1 MPPVPAPTSR
11 PSSTTSSTSA
21 TFSAT
26 FSSTEETARL
36 LDRIA
41 TVDPT
46 IRAVCTLAPDALD
59 QARARDVEAAEGRAR
74 GPLHGRAVLVK
85 DNIDTADLPTTAGSL
100 ALAGQPHP
108 VANAPL
114 VRRLRQ
120 AGMVVLGKTN
130 LSEWANIRDAA
141 STSGWSAYGGLTRNP
156 YALDRSAGGSS
167 SGSGAAVAAGLAA
180 YAVGTET
187 DGSISCPAAYNGCV
201 GIKPTV
207 GLVPTA
213 GLVPISRSQD
223 VPGPMATTVRD
234 AAALLSVLAGDGVD
248 YAAHAVDGRLAGR
261 RIGVPRGPSWGY
273 SAEADAAAERA
284 LSALSAA
291 GAVVVD
297 GTDLPT
303 LPDSIWDDEL
313 LVLLAELRA
322 DLATYLSS
330 RPGDGPRDLAELV
343 EFNRRHADVELA
355 HFGQGLFEQALAG
368 PTTDSE
374 EYAAA
379 RARCVAASRG
389 GGIDRVLAEHG
400 LDVLVTPAY
409 DRAHRIRLVG
419 PEDLTGSCSG
429 VPAMAGYPLLTVPSG
444 LAGGLPVAVSFWGT
458 AGSERTL
465 VEVAHAYES
474 LRDPLPAPTFAE
486 TVG

>member
-1 MPPVPAPTSR
+1 MPDD
-11 PSSTTSSTSA
+11 STRSETSA
-21 TFSAT
+21 SAV
-26 FSSTEETARL
+26 SEVERL

-41 TVDPT
+41 TVDT
-46 IRAVCTLAPDALD
+46 EVRAVCTVAPDALD
-59 QARARDVEAAEGRAR
+59 QARARDAEAAEGRGR

-85 DNIDTADLPTTAGSL
+85 DNVDTADLPTTAGSL
-100 ALAGQPHP
+100 ALAGQPNP
-108 VANAPL
+108 AADAPL
-114 VRRLRQ
+114 VRRLRE

-130 LSEWANIRDAA
+130 LSEWANIRDVA

-167 SGSGAAVAAGLAA
+167 SGSGAAVAAGLAT

-207 GLVPTA
+207 GLVPA
-213 GLVPISRSQD
+213 DGVVPISRSQD
-223 VPGPMATTVRD
+223 VPGPMAPSVRE

-248 YAAHAVDGRLAGR
+248 YASHAVEGRLAGK
-261 RIGVPRGPSWGY
+261 RIGVPRGPYWGY
-273 SAEADAAAERA
+273 SAGADEAAERA
-284 LSALSAA
+284 VAALAAA

-297 GTDLPT
+297 GTDLPEV
-303 LPDSIWDDEL
+303 PDSIWDDEL
-313 LVLLAELRA
+313 LVMLAELRTG
-322 DLATYLSS
+322 LAAYLSS

-343 EFNRRHADVELA
+343 EFNRRHADVELV

-379 RARCVAASRG
+379 RARCVAASRA
-389 GGIDRVLAEHG
+389 GGIDRVLGEHG
-400 LDVLVTPAY
+400 LDALVTPSY
-409 DRAHRIRLVG
+409 DRAHRIRLDG
-419 PEDLTGSCSG
+419 PEELLGSCTG
-429 VPAMAGYPLLTVPSG
+429 VPAMAGYPLVTVPTG

-465 VEVAHAYES
+465 VEVAAGYEA
-474 LRDPLPAPTFAE
+474 LRDPLPAPTFAPS
-486 TVG
+486 V